1 MLLRHESRCMSR
13 VTVTL
18 RGRDVRRESQH
29 PVPARPGPTRFI
41 CSYVSAKSKFST
53 VRAILDLEAE
63 R

>member
-29 PVPARPGPTRFI
+29 PDPTRPDPTRFI
-41 CSYVSAKSKFST
+41 SSYVSAKPK
-53 VRAILDLEAE
+53 VCNAGGDLDLEVE